1 MGRKKIPPTI
11 TKGVAKVP
19 VILQLEALECG
30 AACLAMVLAYYGKWI
45 PLEQVRCD
53 CGVSRDGSN
62 AKNIYKA
69 AISYGF
75 NVNAYKVS
83 PEELRDT
90 GKYPCIIHW
99 NMNHFVVLNGFKGNK
114 VYINDPAKGNIVI
127 SWDIFDSSFTGVVLI
142 PTPSDTF
149 KMEGKPKSTFAYA
162 KKRLAGAGGMVVFVM
177 ITTAMVYLFGIFD
190 SATSRIFVDRLLSGV
205 NSDWLYPFMMLMIVI
220 GILHIIVA
228 WIQAIYSLKI
238 NGKMAVISSCS
249 YMWKVLRL
257 PMEFFSQRLAGDIQG
272 RLLLNSS
279 IAKTLVNTFGPLL
292 INSIMMV
299 LYLCLM
305 LTQSSLLT
313 LVGICTLLLNVIL
326 ARYISKK
333 RVNTARVQMRD
344 ASKKDATTVSG
355 IHMIETIKASGAEN
369 GFFEKWAGLQASTN
383 ECEIAATKTE
393 LLIGTIPT
401 FFNIV
406 SNYIV
411 LVLGVYLV
419 MEKKFSLGAVLM
431 FQGLL
436 SSFITPANTLI
447 SVGQTI
453 TQMRS
458 SMERVED
465 VMQYPDD
472 VALDVKNDLK
482 EQAMAK
488 LKGEVEIRNLTF
500 GYSKVDEPLIKNF
513 NLTIKPG
520 ERVAIVG
527 ASGCG
532 KSTLSK
538 VISGLYQPWSGDV
551 LYDGKPRS
559 MYPREVMTGSIAVV
573 DQDIILFEDT
583 IANNIRMWDESIKD
597 FEVILAARDAKIH
610 DDILRMQG
618 GYNHKITSGGR
629 DLSGGQR
636 QRMEIAR
643 VLAQDPMIIILDEA
657 TSALDAKTEY
667 EVVNA
672 IKDRGITCI
681 VIAHRLSTIKDC
693 DKIVVLNKGCIVEQ
707 GKHEDLIKAD
717 GEYAK
722 LLANE

>member
-326 ARYISKK
+326 ARYISEK

-383 ECEIAATKTE
+383 ECEIAATRTE

-436 SSFITPANTLI
+436 SSFIAPANTLI

-465 VMQYPDD
+465 VMEYPDD
-472 VALDVKNDLK
+472 VALDVKNNLK

-488 LKGEVEIRNLTF
+488 LKGKVEIRNLTF

-693 DKIVVLNKGCIVEQ
+693 DKIVVLNQGCIVEQ

>member
-11 TKGVAKVP
+11 TKGV
-19 VILQLEALECG
+19 

-220 GILHIIVA
+220 GVLHIIVA

-326 ARYISKK
+326 ARYISEK

-383 ECEIAATKTE
+383 ECENAATKTE

-401 FFNIV
+401 FFNIL

-465 VMQYPDD
+465 VMEYPDD

>member
-1 MGRKKIPPTI
+1 M
-11 TKGVAKVP
+11 
-19 VILQLEALECG
+19 
-30 AACLAMVLAYYGKWI
+30 
-45 PLEQVRCD
+45 
-53 CGVSRDGSN
+53 
-62 AKNIYKA
+62 
-69 AISYGF
+69 
-75 NVNAYKVS
+75 
-83 PEELRDT
+83 
-90 GKYPCIIHW
+90 
-99 NMNHFVVLNGFKGNK
+99 
-114 VYINDPAKGNIVI
+114 
-127 SWDIFDSSFTGVVLI
+127 
-142 PTPSDTF
+142 
-149 KMEGKPKSTFAYA
+149 
-162 KKRLAGAGGMVVFVM
+162 
-177 ITTAMVYLFGIFD
+177 
-190 SATSRIFVDRLLSGV
+190 
-205 NSDWLYPFMMLMIVI
+205 
-220 GILHIIVA
+220 
-228 WIQAIYSLKI
+228 
-238 NGKMAVISSCS
+238 
-249 YMWKVLRL
+249 
-257 PMEFFSQRLAGDIQG
+257 
-272 RLLLNSS
+272 
-279 IAKTLVNTFGPLL
+279 
-292 INSIMMV
+292 
-299 LYLCLM
+299 
-305 LTQSSLLT
+305 
-313 LVGICTLLLNVIL
+313 LLNVIL
-326 ARYISKK
+326 ARYISEK

-355 IHMIETIKASGAEN
+355 IHMIETIKASGAED

-401 FFNIV
+401 FFNTV

-465 VMQYPDD
+465 VMEYPDD
-472 VALDVKNDLK
+472 VALDVKNNLK

-551 LYDGKPRS
+551 LFDGKPRS

-693 DKIVVLNKGCIVEQ
+693 DKIVVLNQGCIVEQ

>member
-69 AISYGF
+69 AMSYGF

-326 ARYISKK
+326 ARYISEK

-465 VMQYPDD
+465 VMEYPDD

-527 ASGCG
+527 ESGCG

-551 LYDGKPRS
+551 LFDGKPRS

-693 DKIVVLNKGCIVEQ
+693 DKIVVLNQGCIVEQ

>member
-326 ARYISKK
+326 ARYISEK

-465 VMQYPDD
+465 VMEYPDD

-693 DKIVVLNKGCIVEQ
+693 DKIVVLNQGCIVEQ

-717 GEYAK
+717 GEYVK

>member
-465 VMQYPDD
+465 VMEYPDD

-693 DKIVVLNKGCIVEQ
+693 DKIVVLNQGCIVEQ